1 MKKLSIVFVVLIS
14 MAFTTEK
21 FEKNDL
27 KNSEVILRIQ
37 EDISSFQNIITN
49 MQLEAESL
57 EVKAKELFK
66 NNSDEAI
73 TLIEQA
79 NLLKMNCLKYEA
91 AIACLERHLE

>member
-14 MAFTTEK
+14 MAFTAEK

-37 EDISSFQNIITN
+37 EDISSFQTIITKK
-49 MQLEAESL
+49 QLEAKSL
-57 EVKAKELFK
+57 EIKAEELFK
-66 NNSDEAI
+66 SNNINAQK
-73 TLIEQA
+73 LVEQA